1 MPDAVTA
8 NHRPSHLKGLDYS
21 VVQQCMHCGL
31 CLPTCPT
38 YDATKLERNSPRG
51 RIALMR
57 AIADDRL
64 EVTKA
69 FGDEMYFC
77 LGCLACMTACPAG
90 VNYAELFEH
99 ARAEIEEQRVL
110 VSPKR
115 DFIRWFTV
123 RWLFMDLRR
132 LELVG
137 KALRLYQQL
146 GLQTLIRRSG
156 LIGLM
161 PPRLRELEA
170 MTPAICDKFSAELV
184 APITPAAGTKKYRV
198 AMLTGCAQDLTF
210 SDVNRDTVEVLAA
223 NGCEV
228 FTPPEQSCCGS
239 LHAHNGEWTL
249 AQQLAR
255 RNIDQFPPEQFDAII
270 TNAGGC
276 GSHLKHYA
284 KLLADDARYAERARL
299 WDAKVKDIHEWLVQI
314 GVRRPLASPSP
325 LHGERAG
332 VRGEDGEQHS
342 TLNIQRSTLNALRD
356 AHPSPS
362 IPLPVEGR
370 GKSELSDAGELAVT
384 YHESCH
390 LTHGQKVVS
399 QPREL
404 LRAIPSL
411 KLVELP
417 EANWCCGSAGI
428 YNLTQPEMA
437 GQLLERKIKHIKST
451 GATTVATANPGCLL
465 QLINGAAKEGLKLR
479 VVHPITLLAEAY
491 RAENSQ

>member
-1 MPDAVTA
+1 MSAG
-8 NHRPSHLKGLDYS
+8 HSHLKSLDYS

-64 EVTKA
+64 EVTQA
-69 FGDEMYFC
+69 FGEEMYFC
-77 LGCLACMTACPAG
+77 LGCLACQTACPAG

-99 ARAEIEEQRVL
+99 ARAEIEQRGVL
-110 VSPKR
+110 NSPKR
-115 DFIRWFTV
+115 KWIRGFTV

-132 LELVG
+132 LELLG
-137 KALRLYQQL
+137 KGLRLYQQL

-156 LIGLM
+156 FLRLL
-161 PPRLRELEA
+161 PNRLRELEA
-170 MTPAICDKFSAELV
+170 MTPAVCDQFSAELI
-184 APITPAAGTKKYRV
+184 APVTPAIGERKYRV

-228 FTPPEQSCCGS
+228 FTPAVQNCCGS
-239 LHAHNGEWTL
+239 LHAHNGEWLL

-255 RNIDQFPPEQFDAII
+255 RNIDQFPPERFDAII

-284 KLLADDARYAERARL
+284 KLLVDDPVYAGRAEL
-299 WDAKVKDIHEWLVQI
+299 WDRKVKDVHEWLMTI
-314 GVRRPLASPSP
+314 GIHAPAHSRKALPRVRADQP
-325 LHGERAG
+325 
-332 VRGEDGEQHS
+332 V
-342 TLNIQRSTLNALRD
+342 
-356 AHPSPS
+356 
-362 IPLPVEGR
+362 LPTV
-370 GKSELSDAGELAVT
+370 VT

-390 LTHGQKVVS
+390 LSHGQKIVN

-404 LRAIPSL
+404 LRTVPDL
-411 KLVELP
+411 RLVELP
-417 EANWCCGSAGI
+417 EASWCCGSAGI

-437 GQLLERKIKHIKST
+437 RQLLDRKLNHIKST
-451 GATTVATANPGCLL
+451 GAAVVATANPGCLL
-465 QLINGAAKEGLKLR
+465 QLINGAKQQNMSLR
-479 VVHPITLLAEAY
+479 VVHPVTLLAEAY
-491 RAENSQ
+491 RAEA

>member
-1 MPDAVTA
+1 MSAG
-8 NHRPSHLKGLDYS
+8 HSHLKDLDYS

-77 LGCLACMTACPAG
+77 LGCLACQTACPAG

-99 ARAEIEEQRVL
+99 ARAEIEEKRVL
-110 VSPKR
+110 ANPGR
-115 DFIRWFTV
+115 NFIRGFTV

-132 LELVG
+132 LELLG

-146 GLQTLIRRSG
+146 GLQGLIRRVG
-156 LIGLM
+156 LIRLL
-161 PPRLRELEA
+161 PKRLRELEA
-170 MTPAICDKFSAELV
+170 MTPTICEKFSAELI
-184 APITPAAGTKKYRV
+184 APVTPPRAERTYRV

-210 SDVNRDTVEVLAA
+210 SDVNRDTVEVLAQ

-239 LHAHNGEWTL
+239 LHAHNGEWSL

-284 KLLADDARYAERARL
+284 KLLEDDPVYHKRAKL
-299 WDAKVKDIHEWLVQI
+299 WDTKVKDIHEWLAQI
-314 GVRRPLASPSP
+314 TIRNPKFEIRNQV
-325 LHGERAG
+325 
-332 VRGEDGEQHS
+332 
-342 TLNIQRSTLNALRD
+342 
-356 AHPSPS
+356 
-362 IPLPVEGR
+362 
-370 GKSELSDAGELAVT
+370 VT

-390 LTHGQKVVS
+390 LSHGQKVVL

-404 LRAIPSL
+404 LKAIPGL

-437 GQLLERKIKHIKST
+437 GQLLERKIAHIKST

-465 QLINGAAKEGLKLR
+465 QLINGATQAGLQLR

-491 RAENSQ
+491 RAEISR

>member
-1 MPDAVTA
+1 MSAG
-8 NHRPSHLKGLDYS
+8 HSHLKDLDYS

-64 EVTKA
+64 DVTKA

-77 LGCLACMTACPAG
+77 LGCLACQTACPAG

-99 ARAEIEEQRVL
+99 ARAEIEEKRVL
-110 VSPKR
+110 ANPKR
-115 DFIRWFTV
+115 DFIRGFTV

-132 LELVG
+132 LELFG

-146 GLQTLIRRSG
+146 GLQTAVRRM
-156 LIGLM
+156 GLM
-161 PPRLRELEA
+161 RLMPRRLQELEA
-170 MTPAICDKFSAELV
+170 MTPTVCEKFSAELI
-184 APITPAAGTKKYRV
+184 APVTPAARERKYRV

-210 SDVNRDTVEVLAA
+210 SDVNRDTVEVLAQ

-228 FTPPEQSCCGS
+228 ITPPAQNCCGS
-239 LHAHNGEWTL
+239 LHAHNGEWSL

-255 RNIDQFPPEQFDAII
+255 RNIEQFPPEQFDAII

-284 KLLADDARYAERARL
+284 KLLVDDPVYAKRAAL
-299 WDAKVKDIHEWLVQI
+299 WDAKVKDIHEWLAQI
-314 GVRRPLASPSP
+314 KIRNP
-325 LHGERAG
+325 
-332 VRGEDGEQHS
+332 
-342 TLNIQRSTLNALRD
+342 
-356 AHPSPS
+356 
-362 IPLPVEGR
+362 
-370 GKSELSDAGELAVT
+370 KSEIRNQVVT

-390 LTHGQKVVS
+390 LSHGQKVVL

-404 LRAIPSL
+404 LKTIPGL
-411 KLVELP
+411 QLVELS

-437 GQLLERKIKHIKST
+437 GQLLDRKIAHIKST
-451 GATTVATANPGCLL
+451 GATTVATGNPGCLL
-465 QLINGAAKEGLKLR
+465 QLINGAAQAGLKLR

-491 RAENSQ
+491 RAEISR